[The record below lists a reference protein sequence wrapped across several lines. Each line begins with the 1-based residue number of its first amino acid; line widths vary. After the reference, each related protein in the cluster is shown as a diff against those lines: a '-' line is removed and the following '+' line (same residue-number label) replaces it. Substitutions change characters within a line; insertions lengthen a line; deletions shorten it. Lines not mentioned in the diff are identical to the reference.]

1 MHVIAYRAKYDFQ
14 SIVYQC
20 PCSDEDCAKVRILR
34 QSNGEWET
42 TSITARMDTTYI
54 NLLLSAV
61 WRHDRVSSGRSASLC
76 SDRVSRPT
84 ALVGTW
90 KSAARALSHRL
101 EDGARRLMQGC
112 EPCNLGCRRV
122 GISLHKSRNRCASGC
137 QKGALAGGSA
147 KATEGTDTGEGRRRR
162 RNRSENA
169 APTLAHSK
177 NSAALLALQRICST
191 APFPKVTE
199 TPEAFQNKAAQ
210 RSDAKRSQTAA
221 SLPNCLIAAIAI
233 MRFGSAIIDK
243 LSYLVAIPIGTHP

>member
-1 MHVIAYRAKYDFQ
+1 M
-14 SIVYQC
+14 
-20 PCSDEDCAKVRILR
+20 P
-34 QSNGEWET
+34 
-42 TSITARMDTTYI
+42 
-54 NLLLSAV
+54 
-61 WRHDRVSSGRSASLC
+61 
-76 SDRVSRPT
+76 
-84 ALVGTW
+84 
-90 KSAARALSHRL
+90 
-101 EDGARRLMQGC
+101 
-112 EPCNLGCRRV
+112 
-122 GISLHKSRNRCASGC
+122 ASGC

-199 TPEAFQNKAAQ
+199 TPEALQNKAAQ

-233 MRFGSAIIDK
+233 MRFSCAIIDK
-243 LSYLVAIPIGTHP
+243 LSYPSSNSYRNPSLAGPRTPKAPRGPLRAGASPPPASIGTRRRARQ